1 MKNKTNLNEQIL
13 REYVRR
19 TILSV
24 LKESGPSKQFKKAA
38 EELYDAELKQQ
49 KLKDKFLKS
58 KSSAEKQALKKE
70 LIAQHKLVQIAQQK
84 FNNMLM
90 IEPADDLSESRKKKV

>member
-1 MKNKTNLNEQIL
+1 MAQSKEQII

-19 TILSV
+19 EILNV

-58 KSSAEKQALKKE
+58 KSAAEKQMLKQE

-84 FNNMLM
+84 FSNMLM
-90 IEPADDLSESRKKKV
+90 IEPADDLDESVQKKKIK

>member
-1 MKNKTNLNEQIL
+1 MAQSKEQII

-19 TILSV
+19 EILNV

-58 KSSAEKQALKKE
+58 KSAAEKQMLKQE

-84 FNNMLM
+84 FSNMLM
-90 IEPADDLSESRKKKV
+90 IEPADDLDESVKKKA